1 MEEFSKLVKLME
13 LLRGENGCPWDK
25 KQTEKAFRTFLLE
38 EVYEL
43 IEAIESDDVDAL
55 KEELGDVLFHIVFI
69 SQICSEKQQFDI
81 RDVVSATYDKMY
93 KRHPHVFSK
102 TGEPKS
108 VEKQWEELKREEKK
122 GEYSP
127 VENVPKMLPA
137 LLRAYAVSRRAARVG
152 FDWEKLEDIY
162 EKMYEEIGEL
172 REAETS
178 GTKEDIEEEI
188 GDLLFTV
195 CNISRRHSVDPESAL
210 RRTIEKFVTRFKYV
224 ESHADLAKKD
234 LKAMDA
240 LWNETKK
247 QEKKGK

>member
-1 MEEFSKLVKLME
+1 MES
-13 LLRGENGCPWDK
+13 LRGEGGCPWDK

-43 IEAIESDDVDAL
+43 IEAIENDNMDAL

-69 SQICSEKQQFDI
+69 SQICAEKNRFDI
-81 RDVVSATYDKMY
+81 RDVVAGVYEKMY

-102 TGEPKS
+102 NGDAGS
-108 VEKQWEELKREEKK
+108 VEKQWEELKRAEKK

-127 VENVPKMLPA
+127 VENVPKTLPA
-137 LLRAYAVSRRAARVG
+137 LLRSYEISKRAARVG

-172 REAETS
+172 REAEKS
-178 GTKEDIEEEI
+178 GTKEDVEEEI

-195 CNISRRHSVDPESAL
+195 ANISRRHAIDPESAL
-210 RRTIEKFVTRFKYV
+210 RRTIEKFVRRFRYV
-224 ESHADLAKKD
+224 ESRAHLTKMDLG
-234 LKAMDA
+234 AMDA

-247 QEKKGK
+247 KERKGK